1 LNTIASLACIPVKIA
16 SQTALELGIVLLV
29 EVLLITV
36 SGVKTLFAPSKYKV
50 VPPITIVGPLILS
63 TVNVLVDGLYLKL
76 SLTTGVPSEEDAN
89 QIFLAALEVVSEPIP
104 A

>member
-1 LNTIASLACIPVKIA
+1 
-16 SQTALELGIVLLV
+16 
-29 EVLLITV
+29 
-36 SGVKTLFAPSKYKV
+36 
-50 VPPITIVGPLILS
+50 LS

-104 A
+104 E